1 MSAAVLD
8 RYLATARPT
17 HRTALRQ
24 LHGAVMTAVPE
35 AESVLR
41 RGVPA
46 YRYLD
51 RPLVSIGDARAHVAL
66 YVMQGRVLAKH
77 AARLR
82 RFDTSRTVVRFDPES
97 AIPTATVLVVV
108 RARAEEIR
116 AARADSTLSRTG
128 HGERS
133 RSRRR
138 QPEQK

>member
-1 MSAAVLD
+1 MSTAVLE

-17 HRTALRQ
+17 HRPALRQ
-24 LHGAVMTAVPE
+24 LHGAVMAVVPE

-51 RPLVSIGDARAHVAL
+51 KPLVSIGDARAHVAL
-66 YVMQGRVLAKH
+66 YVMQGCVLATH
-77 AARLR
+77 AARLQ

-97 AIPTATVLVVV
+97 AIPTATVRGVV

-116 AARADSTLSRTG
+116 AAHAVSRVSRSG
-128 HGERS
+128 NGERS
-133 RSRRR
+133 RSRR
-138 QPEQK
+138 